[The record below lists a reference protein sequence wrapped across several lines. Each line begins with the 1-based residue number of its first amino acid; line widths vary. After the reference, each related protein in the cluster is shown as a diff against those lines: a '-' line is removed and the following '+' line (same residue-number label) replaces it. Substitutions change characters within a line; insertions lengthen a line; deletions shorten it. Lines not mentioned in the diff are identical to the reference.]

1 MRVLAID
8 ASLRNTGVAIVDAN
22 NGKPQSVYFGTI
34 HNKSAMRPSSCL
46 VCIRDRLAE
55 LIREHAPDCC
65 ALESVI
71 YVQSYKTAIIL
82 GAARGAAILAAA
94 EKGLPV
100 FEYPPKRIKQSTVGR
115 GGARQESGRVHGAR
129 AAWSNRNA
137 GCRRRRRAGNRSY
150 SPAHARGSGAW
161 SSGRNANMN
170 LADGTTGAER
180 RLAKTFGTAA
190 RPNLHV
196 RWLGR
201 TEFAHALALQE
212 ELAAK
217 KREDASLEDQLLL
230 LEHEPVYTIGR
241 TPDRSSLSATGRIRR
256 GELGAAHLPHP
267 VFSINRGGQA
277 TYHGPGQLMGYPIID
292 LRRCGQDLHKYLRWL
307 EQLLIDLL
315 AQYDIA
321 AQRRESLTGVWVE
334 NRKIASIGVGVRHW
348 ITMHGFALNVGG
360 DLSPFDHIVPCGIN
374 DVAITSMEKE
384 TKKSFTVASV
394 APTLEK
400 LTLDSIVTLRVAPET
415 QVMNA

>member
-1 MRVLAID
+1 
-8 ASLRNTGVAIVDAN
+8 
-22 NGKPQSVYFGTI
+22 
-34 HNKSAMRPSSCL
+34 
-46 VCIRDRLAE
+46 
-55 LIREHAPDCC
+55 
-65 ALESVI
+65 
-71 YVQSYKTAIIL
+71 
-82 GAARGAAILAAA
+82 
-94 EKGLPV
+94 
-100 FEYPPKRIKQSTVGR
+100 
-115 GGARQESGRVHGAR
+115 
-129 AAWSNRNA
+129 
-137 GCRRRRRAGNRSY
+137 
-150 SPAHARGSGAW
+150 
-161 SSGRNANMN
+161 MN
-170 LADGTTGAER
+170 LPDGSIGAVR

-241 TPDRSSLSATGRIRR
+241 TPDRSSLSAPGRIRG
-256 GELGAAHLPHP
+256 GELGNTHLPHP

-315 AQYDIA
+315 ARYDIA

-348 ITMHGFALNVGG
+348 ITMHGFALNVCG

-374 DVAITSMEKE
+374 NVAITSMEKE
-384 TKKSFTVASV
+384 MNKSFTVARV
-394 APTLEK
+394 ARTVEK
-400 LTLDSIVTLRVAPET
+400 LALDSIVTLRVAPET

>member
-1 MRVLAID
+1 
-8 ASLRNTGVAIVDAN
+8 
-22 NGKPQSVYFGTI
+22 
-34 HNKSAMRPSSCL
+34 
-46 VCIRDRLAE
+46 
-55 LIREHAPDCC
+55 
-65 ALESVI
+65 
-71 YVQSYKTAIIL
+71 
-82 GAARGAAILAAA
+82 
-94 EKGLPV
+94 
-100 FEYPPKRIKQSTVGR
+100 
-115 GGARQESGRVHGAR
+115 
-129 AAWSNRNA
+129 
-137 GCRRRRRAGNRSY
+137 
-150 SPAHARGSGAW
+150 
-161 SSGRNANMN
+161 MN
-170 LADGTTGAER
+170 LAGH
-180 RLAKTFGTAA
+180 L
-190 RPNLHV
+190 NV

-201 TEFAHALALQE
+201 TEFAQALALQE

-217 KREDASLEDQLLL
+217 KREDTSLEDQLLL

-256 GELGAAHLPHP
+256 GELGDAHLPHP

-292 LRRCGQDLHKYLRWL
+292 LRQCGQDLHKYLRWL

-315 AQYDIA
+315 AQYDIL

-348 ITMHGFALNVGG
+348 ITMHGFALNVCG

-374 DVAITSMEKE
+374 NVAITSMEKE

-394 APTLEK
+394 ARAVEI
-400 LTLDSIVTLRVAPET
+400 LTLDSIVSLRVAPET